1 MKEIV
6 LKKYRTAFTKELLQA
21 ATKTPVRE
29 CDETTPGQYVAY
41 VDDGGDTW
49 DVAVTINRET
59 GVVTAHTC
67 ECNDKAAICRHR
79 VALIALIAD
88 GVTTTVVKKAAKAP
102 RRDALTILVQD
113 TPADALRE
121 WVLTVLRRNKELH
134 LAFTHQFGTAITSYT
149 PADATRLVTD
159 VVKSVMAKKK
169 KADAT
174 QLKKIVELW
183 TDILKPIV
191 AFHHNAVMD
200 ENTFWAFD
208 AMIDACQ
215 KVMQATDSS
224 STRVQKYLE
233 EVLTSTAA
241 AIDVLQ
247 DEALWQKTASYYVQR
262 LVMNQTMLNNAY
274 LHMLTALMDI
284 TSAGRREA
292 LAQLLMTDFD
302 KNIKRVSAPGRYQH
316 FLLKVLKTADVFGL
330 YYRQLKPV
338 TDEPAYNTELIRMLI
353 DIDELEVADE
363 CCNKIIA
370 SNYYAEFNVP
380 YWLLQRDIYMRMG
393 ARSKLMGVMRD
404 LVPHTWSFDDY
415 LTVYNYLDGEPQK
428 SWRKRIMAL
437 IAKAISNYNR
447 AAIRFQFDMLQH
459 ERNFT
464 KMFQAIDG
472 RTPFDVLANNFEEL
486 VKLHKKEFL
495 PRLLSKSSDY
505 SWSNPEKYE
514 EEDNA
519 QFPVLYALI
528 RTHYTDKE
536 VSEAIKTLDTVRRW
550 RALFCTY
557 VADRLVDE
565 V

>member
-1 MKEIV
+1 MKEIA

-29 CDETTPGQYVAY
+29 CDETAPGQYVAY
-41 VDDGGDTW
+41 VDDGDDTW
-49 DVAVTINRET
+49 DVAVTVNRET

-79 VALIALIAD
+79 VALIAHIAD

-134 LAFTHQFGTAITSYT
+134 LAFTHQFGAAITSYT
-149 PADATRLVTD
+149 PADATRMVTD

-169 KADAT
+169 KADAA

-183 TDILKPIV
+183 TDILKPVI

-200 ENTFWAFD
+200 ESTFLAFD

-215 KVMQATDSS
+215 KVMLATDSN

-241 AIDVLQ
+241 AIDLLQ
-247 DEALWQKTASYYVQR
+247 DDVFWQKTTGYYVQR
-262 LVMNQTMLNNAY
+262 LVTNQTALNNAY
-274 LHMLTALMDI
+274 VYMLTALIDI
-284 TSAGRREA
+284 TSVGRRET
-292 LAQLLMTDFD
+292 LATMLMANADR
-302 KNIKRVSAPGRYQH
+302 NIKSVTAPARYQH
-316 FLLKVLKTADVFGL
+316 FLLKALKSADVLRL

-338 TDEPAYNTELIRMLI
+338 TDEIAYNTELIQALI
-353 DIDELEVADE
+353 DIDEPEAAEE
-363 CCNKIIA
+363 CCNKVIA

-380 YWLLQRDIYMRMG
+380 YWLLQRDIYTRMG
-393 ARSKLMGVMRD
+393 ARSKLMGLLRD
-404 LVPHTWSFDDY
+404 LVPHTWSFDDF
-415 LTVYNYLDGEPQK
+415 LTVYNHLEGEAQK
-428 SWRKRIMAL
+428 NWRKRIMAL
-437 IAKAISNYNR
+437 IAKAESNYNR

-459 ERNFT
+459 EKNYA
-464 KMFQAIDG
+464 KMFHVIDG
-472 RTPFDVLANNFEEL
+472 RTPFDVLVNNFEAL
-486 VKLHKKEFL
+486 ARLHKKEFL

-505 SWSNPEKYE
+505 SWSNTEKHE
-514 EEDNA
+514 QEDNA
-519 QFPVLYALI
+519 QFPILYDLI

-536 VSEAIKTLDTVRRW
+536 VKEAIKTLDTVRRW
-550 RALFCTY
+550 RTRFCAY
-557 VADRLVDE
+557 VADRLAEE